1 MFLLGELG
9 HLDADVLV
17 HLNGL
22 VDAGAVVTG
31 FRDLHVTD
39 ILVGVRVNA
48 QLENRVDERGDAAQ
62 FLVPSEVGM
71 SFLIEHYLRLLQI
84 FKFYH
89 GT

>member
-1 MFLLGELG
+1 MRFLGELG
-9 HLDADVLV
+9 HLNADVLV

-39 ILVGVRVNA
+39 ILIGVRVNA

-62 FLVPSEVGM
+62 FLVPTAVGM
-71 SFLIEHYLRLLQI
+71 SCLIKHYRRLL
-84 FKFYH
+84 
-89 GT
+89 